1 MDDELEHS
9 PWSWLDDFTQRFSWC
24 HLSERASL
32 FLNNY
37 ILPGVYSFAKLHF
50 FRILTHCDKGEDL
63 NFKKKV
69 RTICFKYMIPTNFFM
84 FIFFNFFFGKNV
96 CFQQWF
102 QTYNWTISKIVR
114 IVFKVAFF
122 SVFNFFSIFIR
133 MVKLVVQFLFFSILI
148 IFEICFPL
156 SAKSFQNSVQYIV
169 CGFFSSQKGR
179 YKLQI
184 FFL

>member
-1 MDDELEHS
+1 MIRGKIWIS
-9 PWSWLDDFTQRFSWC
+9 RKRFG
-24 HLSERASL
+24 LYV
-32 FLNNY
+32 LNIWY
-37 ILPGVYSFAKLHF
+37 RPI
-50 FRILTHCDKGEDL
+50 
-63 NFKKKV
+63 
-69 RTICFKYMIPTNFFM
+69 FFM
-84 FIFFNFFFGKNV
+84 FIFFFNFFFGKNV

-122 SVFNFFSIFIR
+122 SVLNFFSIFIR

-169 CGFFSSQKGR
+169 CVV
-179 YKLQI
+179 
-184 FFL
+184 FFLLKKGGTNYRFFFFK